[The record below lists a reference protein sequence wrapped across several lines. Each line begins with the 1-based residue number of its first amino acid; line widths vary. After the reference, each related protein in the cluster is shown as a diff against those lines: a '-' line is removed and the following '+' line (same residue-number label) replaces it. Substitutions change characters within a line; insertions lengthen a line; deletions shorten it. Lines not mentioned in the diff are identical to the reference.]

1 MTEVLTVEQPCRI
14 ELECPADVHAPGPSS
29 QELARYLFSV
39 KGKSVLDLG
48 CGTGIFALVAARLGA
63 RDVWATDVSSAAVE
77 TTRRNAARN
86 GLEVHVKQGDLFEPV
101 RGRRFDVIVTNP
113 PQTPAPPEARGPK
126 FGGEDGLRY
135 FRTILREAPR
145 HLDDGG
151 QLLTFLISL
160 ADTSTFERLL
170 GETFRFRPLP
180 KSRREFTPLEYDSYW
195 PGLFDFLQ
203 DRRRRG
209 LAEFEEENGRF
220 FYWVRYY
227 MAMKK

>member
-1 MTEVLTVEQPCRI
+1 MTDVLTVEQPCRL
-14 ELECPADVHAPGPSS
+14 ELECPPDVHAPGPSS
-29 QELARYLFSV
+29 LELARYLFSV

-48 CGTGIFALVAARLGA
+48 CGTGLFALVAARLGA
-63 RDVWATDVSSAAVE
+63 REVWATDISPAAVE
-77 TTRRNAARN
+77 ATRRNAARN
-86 GLEVHVKQGDLFEPV
+86 GLEIHVKQGDLFEPV
-101 RGRRFDVIVTNP
+101 RGRRFDLIVTNP

-126 FGGEDGLRY
+126 FGGEDGLHY

-160 ADTSTFERLL
+160 ADTAAFERLL
-170 GETFRFRPLP
+170 AENFRHRPLP
-180 KSRREFTPLEYDSYW
+180 KSRREFTREEYDGYW
-195 PGLFDFLQ
+195 PGLFDFLR

-220 FYWVRYY
+220 SYWVRYY